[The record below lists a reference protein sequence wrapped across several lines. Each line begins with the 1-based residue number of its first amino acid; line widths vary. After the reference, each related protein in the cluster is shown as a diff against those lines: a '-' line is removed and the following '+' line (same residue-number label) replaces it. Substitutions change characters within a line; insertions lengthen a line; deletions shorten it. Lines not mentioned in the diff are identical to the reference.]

1 MATEQITYAE
11 EQAELPNALADTEIA
26 RLMKLVSDSGYK
38 KSENAPTLHKEAF
51 KPRSLVEI
59 AMEVQQKRE
68 QKEKQTKELAELA
81 QNASHPTDEN
91 KLDTRNDG
99 SAVKTENIKPE
110 FSNISDEYISSVSQS
125 KNVQSDI
132 LPPSNED
139 VAKELDAQP
148 VKAEDNPE
156 QTNTAENLDINAN
169 PENNIAVELSD
180 QLDSNR
186 SADSLTNEDEAN
198 DEIAKADEIKKIN
211 FDEGFDEGL
220 KAGKLTMKAELE
232 QKFNEQK
239 NTFDALITSLTQ
251 MSFAD
256 TKQLESD
263 IQSAIVELAAERAGI
278 AITEM
283 PEMFITRIETL
294 INRLGSSV
302 DTPIIRLNKADLNH
316 IKTARKQSEILT
328 KSRLI
333 EDPDFNHGDIAI
345 SLAGIEI
352 QDILKNRTSLSEVS
366 PISGQA
372 HLDVTEETNQPET
385 LKDDQIKTEQP
396 LQDDSVEKTS
406 SDETS

>member
-38 KSENAPTLHKEAF
+38 KSENAPTRHKEAF

-59 AMEVQQKRE
+59 AMEAQQKRE
-68 QKEKQTKELAELA
+68 QKEKKRKELAELA
-81 QNASHPTDEN
+81 QNASHPTDAN
-91 KLDTRNDG
+91 KLDTQND
-99 SAVKTENIKPE
+99 SSSLKTENIEPE
-110 FSNISDEYISSVSQS
+110 SSNISDEDMSSISQS
-125 KNVQSDI
+125 KNVPSDI
-132 LPPSNED
+132 PPLDEG
-139 VAKELDAQP
+139 VAKELDAEP

-156 QTNTAENLDINAN
+156 QTNTAENLDKNAN
-169 PENNIAVELSD
+169 PENTLAAELSD

-186 SADSLTNEDEAN
+186 SADNLTNQDVAN
-198 DEIAKADEIKKIN
+198 DEGAKADENKKIN
-211 FDEGFDEGL
+211 FDEGYDEGL

-256 TKQLESD
+256 TKQLETD
-263 IQSAIVELAAERAGI
+263 IQSAIMELATERAGI

-366 PISGQA
+366 PTSGQA
-372 HLDVTEETNQPET
+372 QLDVIEEINQPET
-385 LKDDQIKTEQP
+385 LNDDQINTEHP
-396 LQDDSVEKTS
+396 LQDDSVDKTS

>member
-11 EQAELPNALADTEIA
+11 EQAELPNALADSEIA

-38 KSENAPTLHKEAF
+38 KSENAPTRHKEAF

-59 AMEVQQKRE
+59 AMEAQQKRE
-68 QKEKQTKELAELA
+68 QKEKKRKELAELA
-81 QNASHPTDEN
+81 QNASHPTDAN
-91 KLDTRNDG
+91 KLDTQND
-99 SAVKTENIKPE
+99 SSSLKTENIEPE
-110 FSNISDEYISSVSQS
+110 SSNISDEDMSSISQS
-125 KNVQSDI
+125 KNVPSDI
-132 LPPSNED
+132 PPLD
-139 VAKELDAQP
+139 KGVAKELDAEP

-156 QTNTAENLDINAN
+156 QTNTAENLDKDAN
-169 PENNIAVELSD
+169 PENTLAAELSD

-186 SADSLTNEDEAN
+186 SADNLTNQDVAN
-198 DEIAKADEIKKIN
+198 DEGAKADENKKIN
-211 FDEGFDEGL
+211 FDEGYDEGL
-220 KAGKLTMKAELE
+220 KAGKLAMKAELE

-256 TKQLESD
+256 TKQLETD
-263 IQSAIVELAAERAGI
+263 IQSAIMELATERAGI

-352 QDILKNRTSLSEVS
+352 QDILKNRTSLSEAS
-366 PISGQA
+366 PTSGQA
-372 HLDVTEETNQPET
+372 QLDVIEEINQPET
-385 LKDDQIKTEQP
+385 LNDDQIKTEHP
-396 LQDDSVEKTS
+396 LQDDSVDKTS

>member
-38 KSENAPTLHKEAF
+38 KSENAPTRHKEAF

-59 AMEVQQKRE
+59 AMEAQQKRE
-68 QKEKQTKELAELA
+68 QKEKKSKELAELA
-81 QNASHPTDEN
+81 QNASHPTDAN
-91 KLDTRNDG
+91 KLDTQND
-99 SAVKTENIKPE
+99 SSSLKTENIEPE
-110 FSNISDEYISSVSQS
+110 SSNISDEDMSSISQS
-125 KNVQSDI
+125 KNVPSDI
-132 LPPSNED
+132 PPLD
-139 VAKELDAQP
+139 KGVAKELDAEP

-156 QTNTAENLDINAN
+156 QTNTAENLDKNAN
-169 PENNIAVELSD
+169 PENTLAAELSD

-186 SADSLTNEDEAN
+186 SADNLTNQDVAN
-198 DEIAKADEIKKIN
+198 DEGAKSDENKKIN

-256 TKQLESD
+256 TKQLETD
-263 IQSAIVELAAERAGI
+263 IQSAIMELATERAGI

-366 PISGQA
+366 PTSGQA
-372 HLDVTEETNQPET
+372 QLDVIEEINQPET
-385 LKDDQIKTEQP
+385 LNDDKIKTEHP
-396 LQDDSVEKTS
+396 LQDDSVDKTS

>member
-38 KSENAPTLHKEAF
+38 KSENAPTRHKEAF

-59 AMEVQQKRE
+59 AMEAQQKRE
-68 QKEKQTKELAELA
+68 QKEKKRKELAELA
-81 QNASHPTDEN
+81 QNASHPTDAN
-91 KLDTRNDG
+91 KLDTQND
-99 SAVKTENIKPE
+99 SSSLKTENIEPE
-110 FSNISDEYISSVSQS
+110 SSNISDEDMSSISQS
-125 KNVQSDI
+125 KNVPSDI
-132 LPPSNED
+132 PPLD
-139 VAKELDAQP
+139 KGVAKELDAEP

-156 QTNTAENLDINAN
+156 QTNTAENLDKNAN
-169 PENNIAVELSD
+169 PENTLAAELSD

-186 SADSLTNEDEAN
+186 SADNLTNQDVAN
-198 DEIAKADEIKKIN
+198 DEGAKADENKKIN

-256 TKQLESD
+256 TKQLETD
-263 IQSAIVELAAERAGI
+263 IQSAIMELATERAGI

-366 PISGQA
+366 PTSGQA
-372 HLDVTEETNQPET
+372 QLDVIEEINQPET
-385 LKDDQIKTEQP
+385 LNDDQIKTEHP
-396 LQDDSVEKTS
+396 LQDDSVDKTS

>member
-1 MATEQITYAE
+1 MATEQIIYAE

-38 KSENAPTLHKEAF
+38 KSENAPTRHKEAF

-59 AMEVQQKRE
+59 AMEAQQKRE
-68 QKEKQTKELAELA
+68 QKEKKSKELAELA
-81 QNASHPTDEN
+81 QNASHPTDAN
-91 KLDTRNDG
+91 KLDTQND
-99 SAVKTENIKPE
+99 SSSLKTENIEPE
-110 FSNISDEYISSVSQS
+110 SSNISDEDMSSISQS
-125 KNVQSDI
+125 KNVPSDI
-132 LPPSNED
+132 PPLD
-139 VAKELDAQP
+139 KGVAKELDAEP

-156 QTNTAENLDINAN
+156 QTNTAENLDKDAN
-169 PENNIAVELSD
+169 PENTLAAELSD

-186 SADSLTNEDEAN
+186 SADNLTNQDVAN
-198 DEIAKADEIKKIN
+198 DEGAKADENKKIN
-211 FDEGFDEGL
+211 FDEGYDEGL
-220 KAGKLTMKAELE
+220 KAGKLAMKAELE

-366 PISGQA
+366 PTSGQA
-372 HLDVTEETNQPET
+372 QLDVIEEINQPET
-385 LKDDQIKTEQP
+385 LNDDQIKTEHP
-396 LQDDSVEKTS
+396 LQDDSVDKTS

>member
-38 KSENAPTLHKEAF
+38 KSENAPTRHKEAF

-59 AMEVQQKRE
+59 AMEAQQKRE
-68 QKEKQTKELAELA
+68 QKEKKRKELAELA
-81 QNASHPTDEN
+81 QNASHPTDAN
-91 KLDTRNDG
+91 KLDTQND
-99 SAVKTENIKPE
+99 SSSLKTENIEPE
-110 FSNISDEYISSVSQS
+110 SSNISDEDMSSISQS
-125 KNVQSDI
+125 KNVPSDI
-132 LPPSNED
+132 PPLD
-139 VAKELDAQP
+139 KGVAKELDAEP

-156 QTNTAENLDINAN
+156 QTNTAENLDKDAN
-169 PENNIAVELSD
+169 PENTLAAELSD

-186 SADSLTNEDEAN
+186 SADNLTNQDVAN
-198 DEIAKADEIKKIN
+198 DEGAKADENKKIN
-211 FDEGFDEGL
+211 FDEGYDEGL

-256 TKQLESD
+256 TKQLETD
-263 IQSAIVELAAERAGI
+263 IQSAIMELATERAGI

-366 PISGQA
+366 PTSGQA
-372 HLDVTEETNQPET
+372 QLDVIEEINQPET
-385 LKDDQIKTEQP
+385 LNDDQIKTEHP
-396 LQDDSVEKTS
+396 LQDDSVDKTS